1 MRLVIP
7 PLVVEENDSFKNDA
21 LDRRTY
27 GEALLNIVVRSND
40 ELVISLDGKWGEGK
54 TTFVKMWQGL
64 LLENNVPNI
73 YIDAFSNDYVDDAFI
88 SVVSAI
94 MNYAETHITKDHEEK
109 VTELKDKA
117 KKVGSQLLSLSAR
130 IGIKVATLGVIKNT
144 EIEDLMEIKEDMA
157 KSVSDLIGSLV
168 EERIN
173 SHSKDIEI
181 IQSFRELLSSLPSKL
196 QKDGNKPLVIIIDE
210 LDRCKPTF
218 AVEIIEKIKHLFSV
232 KNVVFILVM
241 NKAQLEE
248 SIKSVYGQNIDAHT
262 YLQKFINLE
271 TKIPKR
277 TNERYTNDLSKYS
290 KKLSQLH
297 ELQTWGDDRNI
308 IECIEPLADH
318 FNLSLRQLEKIYTN
332 LAVFYGSS
340 TKSQL
345 RLVAIIA
352 FLSVMKVIDPW
363 LFDQLL
369 LQKTCFSK
377 VMERLNLSNLNEEN
391 GTDRKLY
398 WLMSW
403 IRYALLSE
411 QEFEELPE
419 EDKIKKYGQ
428 SLWQYNISR
437 EKLIPSFAQ
446 QLSMFVST

>member
-1 MRLVIP
+1 A
-7 PLVVEENDSFKNDA
+7 NSF
-21 LDRRTY
+21 
-27 GEALLNIVVRSND
+27 
-40 ELVISLDGKWGEGK
+40 
-54 TTFVKMWQGL
+54 
-64 LLENNVPNI
+64 
-73 YIDAFSNDYVDDAFI
+73 
-88 SVVSAI
+88 
-94 MNYAETHITKDHEEK
+94 
-109 VTELKDKA
+109 
-117 KKVGSQLLSLSAR
+117 
-130 IGIKVATLGVIKNT
+130 
-144 EIEDLMEIKEDMA
+144 
-157 KSVSDLIGSLV
+157 SDLIGSLV

-173 SHSKDIEI
+173 SHTKDIEL
-181 IQSFRELLSSLPSKL
+181 IQSFRELLSNLPSKL
-196 QKDGNKPLVIIIDE
+196 QENGDKPLVIIIDE

-232 KNVVFILVM
+232 KNVVFVLVM

-290 KKLSQLH
+290 KKLLQLH
-297 ELQTWGDDRNI
+297 ELQTWGDDRKI

-318 FNLSLRQLEKIYTN
+318 FNLSLRQLEKVYTN

-340 TKSQL
+340 TENQL

-377 VMERLNLSNLNEEN
+377 VMERFNLSNLNEEN